1 MGDGRQKSERK
12 KNRAD
17 ARGDRDDSSVNALKK
32 NWREREREK
41 KMRKNYTESADLLAY
56 REVRIYINE
65 EKRLVNDK
73 EEKRRVKIRRIEE
86 KLLDQL

>member
-1 MGDGRQKSERK
+1 
-12 KNRAD
+12 
-17 ARGDRDDSSVNALKK
+17 
-32 NWREREREK
+32 
-41 KMRKNYTESADLLAY
+41 MRKNYTESADLLAY